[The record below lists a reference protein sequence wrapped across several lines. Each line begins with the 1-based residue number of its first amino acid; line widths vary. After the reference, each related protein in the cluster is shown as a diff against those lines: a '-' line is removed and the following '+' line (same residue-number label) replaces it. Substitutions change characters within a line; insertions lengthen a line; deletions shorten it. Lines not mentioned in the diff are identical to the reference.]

1 MQSKFLLIT
10 SILLSACSQADQKQ
24 PSQSVDHGEK
34 NPKPMKVEEE
44 EVKISPHVENHQDD
58 EAIATFKF
66 QKTADERLMG
76 NCVWT
81 DDPHAEAQ
89 YYWAVLLSNEING
102 QSKFSKEELQTE
114 KVNIGK
120 NIKNCSGGAE
130 DEKQKYAYEIDR
142 EGDLVNFVALKLDRM
157 TQNTDKTYS
166 IDLNKN
172 GTPEKIFVCYNME
185 SMNVFFI
192 EPSKD
197 HPYLKQVNVQL
208 SYDIDGELDQDIS
221 CGKVFYQKSGI
232 IAKENPQTGEYI
244 YTLK

>member
-1 MQSKFLLIT
+1 MQSKFLLII

-24 PSQSVDHGEK
+24 HSESLGHGEK
-34 NPKPMKVEEE
+34 NPKPIKVEEE
-44 EVKISPHVENHQDD
+44 EIKIPRHVENHQDD

-66 QKTADERLMG
+66 QKTADELLIG

-81 DDPHAEAQ
+81 DDPYAEGK

-102 QSKFSKEELQTE
+102 KSKFTKEELQTE
-114 KVNIGK
+114 KVKIGK
-120 NIKNCSGGAE
+120 SIKNCSGGAE

-172 GTPEKIFVCYNME
+172 GVPEKIFVCYNME

-208 SYDIDGELDQDIS
+208 SYDIDGELDEGIS

-232 IAKENPQTGEYI
+232 IAKEDPQTGEYI